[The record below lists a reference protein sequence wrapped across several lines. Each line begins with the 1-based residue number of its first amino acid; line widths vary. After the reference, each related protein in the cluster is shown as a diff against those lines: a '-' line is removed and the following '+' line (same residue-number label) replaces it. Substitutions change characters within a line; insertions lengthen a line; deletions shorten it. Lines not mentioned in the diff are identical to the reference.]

1 VTFARLHIIPH
12 LDAFLAEHPNLTID
26 VVLDD
31 RNIDLLEEGIDVAL
45 RMGTLGDSGMTAQ
58 KGCAKPS
65 RGWSARQL
73 ILPERANPQSRQT

>member
-1 VTFARLHIIPH
+1 VTFPRLNIIPH

-45 RMGTLGDSGMTAQ
+45 RME
-58 KGCAKPS
+58 
-65 RGWSARQL
+65 RSAT
-73 ILPERANPQSRQT
+73 PA